1 MTDIAELRHR
11 LGLSQREFAERYRL
25 SLHTVRGW
33 EIGRA
38 PKAGAA
44 AILLELIARE
54 PETIARILASD
65 HAGVAADVTGRDP
78 AIASSPRALPGTR
91 KNSGR
96 RVSPRSSTIASGQRP
111 AGATPS
117 GR

>member
-65 HAGVAADVTGRDP
+65 HAGVAADVTGREP
-78 AIASSPRALPGTR
+78 AISASPTAFPGTT
-91 KNSGR
+91 KISGR
-96 RVSPRSSTIASGQRP
+96 RVSPRSSTAASRQP
-111 AGATPS
+111 PTAVTPL